1 MAAANPQGT
10 ENWRDWIQEDPGSA
24 GHLIVKP
31 PLKPVKPVPWSH
43 MMAKRGD
50 IMYELITRFH
60 EFCTMYD
67 LFFLETLFVFLSKR

>member
-10 ENWRDWIQEDPGSA
+10 GNWRDWIQEDPGSA

-31 PLKPVKPVPWSH
+31 PLKTVKPVPWSH

-50 IMYELITRFH
+50 IT
-60 EFCTMYD
+60 
-67 LFFLETLFVFLSKR
+67 